1 LSTADAVLAEVPK
14 LDGEPPSALIIT
26 APYYREVVDGMVA
39 GARAV
44 LDSIGAEYEVVE
56 VAGAYELPQALRIA
70 AGTGRPFDG
79 FVTIGCVVK
88 GETDHYDFI
97 CRAAMDGIMRVA
109 LDHKLCLG
117 TALLTVD
124 TIDQALARA
133 GREHNKGAEAAI
145 AMLKQVAL
153 LRQLLSQPGTS
164 PVVRI

>member
-1 LSTADAVLAEVPK
+1 MSTADAVLADVPK
-14 LDGEPPSALIIT
+14 LEGAPPSVLVIT
-26 APYYREVVDGMVA
+26 APYYRQVVDGMVE

-44 LDSIGAEYEVVE
+44 LNSAEAAHEVVE

-79 FVTIGCVVK
+79 FIVIGCVIK

-97 CRAAMDGIMRVA
+97 CRSAMDGIMRVA

-124 TIDQALARA
+124 TVDQALARS
-133 GREHNKGAEAAI
+133 GSEHNKGAEAAI
-145 AMLKQVAL
+145 AMLKQIAL
-153 LRQLLSQPGTS
+153 LRHL
-164 PVVRI
+164 RRD

>member
-1 LSTADAVLAEVPK
+1 MSTADAVLADVPK
-14 LDGEPPSALIIT
+14 LEGAPPSVLIIT
-26 APYYREVVDGMVA
+26 APYYRQVVDGMVE

-44 LDSIGAEYEVVE
+44 LDSAGARYEIVD

-70 AGTGRPFDG
+70 ASAARRFDG
-79 FVTIGCVVK
+79 FVVIGCVVK

-97 CRAAMDGIMRVA
+97 CRSSMDGIMRVA

-124 TIDQALARA
+124 TIEQALARSGA
-133 GREHNKGAEAAI
+133 EHNKGAEAAI

-153 LRQLLSQPGTS
+153 LRHLRR
-164 PVVRI
+164 V

>member
-1 LSTADAVLAEVPK
+1 MSTADAVLAEVPK
-14 LDGEPPSALIIT
+14 LEGTPPSVLIIT
-26 APYYREVVDGMVA
+26 APYYRQVVDGMLQ

-44 LDSIGAEYEVVE
+44 LDGAEAEHETVE

-70 AGTGRPFDG
+70 AGTDRPFDG
-79 FVTIGCVVK
+79 FVVIGCVIK

-124 TIDQALARA
+124 TIEQALARS
-133 GREHNKGAEAAI
+133 GSEHNKGAEAAI
-145 AMLKQVAL
+145 AMLKQIV
-153 LRQLLSQPGTS
+153 LSRYLG
-164 PVVRI
+164 RI